1 MSKYLLIVCVLCSW
15 LVASNLYAQ
24 QSEPEP
30 SATQDASAQPERG
43 RIFQGR
49 GRFGQQGM
57 GFVPLL
63 QIDSVKQ
70 ELKLEGD
77 QAAQVDSLTVNI
89 REDFAEEIRGMM
101 QSFRDA
107 DPADRQQFRD
117 RMAEMANRI
126 NERLGTVL
134 NSEQTSRLR
143 QINLQLGLRRDGAA
157 TALSS
162 SDIAAALDLTAEQQK
177 QLREQAQA
185 QGGRGAVTLAE
196 AREEAN
202 ALLSPDQQE
211 KLVTL
216 LGAEFD
222 LPAAMLEGNRG
233 RGGFGGRRGNTEG
246 RRSLR
251 QRPEMAEETE
261 PAEAI

>member
-1 MSKYLLIVCVLCSW
+1 
-15 LVASNLYAQ
+15 
-24 QSEPEP
+24 
-30 SATQDASAQPERG
+30 
-43 RIFQGR
+43 
-49 GRFGQQGM
+49 M

-63 QIDSVKQ
+63 QIDSVKK

-77 QAAQVDSLTVNI
+77 QATQVDSLTVNI
-89 REDFAEEIRGMM
+89 REDFAAEIRDMM

-117 RMAEMANRI
+117 RMAEMAQRI
-126 NERLGTVL
+126 NERLSTVL

-143 QINLQLGLRRDGAA
+143 QINLQLGMRRDGAA
-157 TALSS
+157 SALSS
-162 SDIAAALDLTAEQQK
+162 SDIAAALDLTAEQQE
-177 QLREQAQA
+177 QLREQAQTP
-185 QGGRGAVTLAE
+185 GGRGRSAVTLAE

-202 ALLSPDQQE
+202 ALLSPDQQK

-222 LPAAMLEGNRG
+222 LPAAMLEGDRG
-233 RGGFGGRRGNTEG
+233 RGGLGGRRGGAEG
-246 RRSLR
+246 RRPLR

-261 PAEAI
+261 SAEAI